1 MEQANGCPSCW
12 VGCLGGRGR
21 VSTET
26 CYAQHNGQLWACS
39 ITLTS
44 AVNNYDMQ
52 SKEYGNGNLLGN
64 KGRRGDNMET
74 CEHSGN
80 IMGGITRN
88 LTYCLVCLSIMQ
100 QMLPLLLITPLEQC
114 HWVEP
119 GPYVQIRQKFHSVLG
134 DSFIK
139 HIIFHLGEG
148 WKMTL
153 SSSRGVYNF
162 HKAPSYFASFSPLK
176 F

>member
-1 MEQANGCPSCW
+1 MP
-12 VGCLGGRGR
+12 
-21 VSTET
+21 
-26 CYAQHNGQLWACS
+26 
-39 ITLTS
+39 
-44 AVNNYDMQ
+44 

-64 KGRRGDNMET
+64 KGRQGDKVET

-100 QMLPLLLITPLEQC
+100 QMLPPLLITPLEQS

-119 GPYVQIRQKFHSVLG
+119 GPYVKIRQKFHSVLG

-139 HIIFHLGEG
+139 HYF
-148 WKMTL
+148 
-153 SSSRGVYNF
+153 SSRSRIKKDITF
-162 HKAPSYFASFSPLK
+162 FTRAIQFS
-176 F
+176 

>member
-12 VGCLGGRGR
+12 VGCLGGPGR
-21 VSTET
+21 VSTKT
-26 CYAQHNGQLWACS
+26 CHAQHNGQLWACS

-44 AVNNYDMQ
+44 AMNDYDMQ

-64 KGRRGDNMET
+64 KGRRGDNVET

-100 QMLPLLLITPLEQC
+100 QMSPVRLITPLEQLWHKDLGHTIIKTRTHILNLRDTFKIN
-114 HWVEP
+114 HWLEP
-119 GPYVQIRQKFHSVLG
+119 
-134 DSFIK
+134 
-139 HIIFHLGEG
+139 
-148 WKMTL
+148 MAT
-153 SSSRGVYNF
+153 
-162 HKAPSYFASFSPLK
+162 
-176 F
+176 